1 MTSPEKPQD
10 HSQATL
16 IERVL
21 GGEPEAFYELVRPH
35 ERTIHGMAFSILND
49 EADAAEVA
57 QEAILK
63 AFKALGQFR
72 HEAKFSTW
80 IVQIVINE
88 ARTRLR
94 RYRRHLHDSL
104 DEVGRVD
111 EDGDCV
117 PRDFADWREIPSEAL
132 QTSELR
138 RALSEALTSLPPK
151 YRQVLILRDIQHL
164 STAECAQL
172 LEITEDSV
180 KTRLL
185 RARLMMREELAPGFA
200 GSWKTSH
207 PYQKTRSC

>member
-1 MTSPEKPQD
+1 MTSTGVPQD
-10 HSQATL
+10 NSQAIL

-21 GGEPEAFYELVRPH
+21 RGEHEAFYELVRPH
-35 ERTIHGMAFSILND
+35 ERTIYVIAFSILTNQ
-49 EADAAEVA
+49 ADAEEVA

-94 RYRRHLHDSL
+94 KYRRHLHDSL
-104 DEVGRVD
+104 DEVGTVD
-111 EDGDCV
+111 EDGDSV

-138 RALSEALTSLPPK
+138 GALSEALTSLPPK

-200 GSWKTSH
+200 GSWNKGQ
-207 PYQKTRSC
+207 PYPRVR

>member
-1 MTSPEKPQD
+1 MTSTGAPQD
-10 HSQATL
+10 NSQAIL

-21 GGEPEAFYELVRPH
+21 RGEHEAFYELVRPH
-35 ERTIHGMAFSILND
+35 ERTIYVIAFSILTD
-49 EADAAEVA
+49 QADAEEVA

-80 IVQIVINE
+80 IIQIVINE

-94 RYRRHLHDSL
+94 KYRKHLYDSL
-104 DEVGRVD
+104 DESAQG
-111 EDGDCV
+111 DGEGDYL
-117 PRDFADWREIPSEAL
+117 PRDFADWREIPSEAF

-138 RALSEALTSLPPK
+138 QALSKALTSLPPK
-151 YRQVLILRDIQHL
+151 YRQVLILRDVQHL
-164 STAECAQL
+164 STAESAQL
-172 LEITEDSV
+172 LGITEDSV

-185 RARLMMREELAPGFA
+185 RARLMMRDELAPGFA